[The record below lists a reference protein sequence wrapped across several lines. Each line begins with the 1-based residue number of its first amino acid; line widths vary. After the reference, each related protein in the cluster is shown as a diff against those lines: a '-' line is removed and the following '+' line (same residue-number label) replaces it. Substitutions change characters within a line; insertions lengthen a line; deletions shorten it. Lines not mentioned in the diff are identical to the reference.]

1 MGWVLAIVGALA
13 GAVAGGALTYG
24 TMLAREAIVV
34 QGAVKTERDR
44 GVLACNVRVG
54 EIERVHNKAVEDAVE
69 EARRAADSVGITP
82 TEKEKLVELCI
93 ISSSCRERGG
103 LKK

>member
-13 GAVAGGALTYG
+13 GAAAGGLLTYG

-34 QGAVKTERDR
+34 QGAVKTERDK

-54 EIERVHNKAVEDAVE
+54 EIERVHNKAVETAVE
-69 EARRAADSVGITP
+69 EARRAAEAVTP
-82 TEKEKLVELCI
+82 TPETPAEIVELCQR
-93 ISSSCRERGG
+93 SASCRERQP
-103 LKK
+103 

>member
-13 GAVAGGALTYG
+13 GALASGALTYG

-54 EIERVHNKAVEDAVE
+54 EIERVHNKAVETAVE
-69 EARRAADSVGITP
+69 EARRAAEAVTP
-82 TEKEKLVELCI
+82 TPETPAEIVELCKR
-93 ISSSCRERGG
+93 SASCRERTP
-103 LKK
+103 